1 MADDKKKKISLGGID
16 NAAEEK
22 GSFMKTLW
30 QLVKFLV
37 VSGLVTII
45 QLVLANV
52 LPLIFDSVKAT
63 LPMFLQG
70 IFDPNVIFDASTK
83 EGMKQIVDYVVGY
96 EVVDGTVT
104 AGVVTWGY
112 LLPFFLSNLIANIYG
127 FYQNKK
133 TTFKSDA
140 PWYCFAIYIVLMIA
154 LILFS
159 TWFQGW
165 LVGIIAKINWA
176 WIQPLART
184 IAGLAAGFVQ
194 MVVLFPME
202 KFVLLKEKKK
212 DGEEAAAEA
221 AAE

>member
-1 MADDKKKKISLGGID
+1 MADEKKKISLKGID
-16 NAAEEK
+16 GAAEEK
-22 GSFMKTLW
+22 GSFIKTLW

-52 LPLIFDSVKAT
+52 LPLIFDGVTAT
-63 LPMFLQG
+63 LPTFLQG
-70 IFDPNVIFDASTK
+70 IFAPDVIFDAATE
-83 EGMKQIVDYVVGY
+83 EGVVQIGKYVVN
-96 EVVDGTVT
+96 
-104 AGVVTWGY
+104 GVVTWGY

-140 PWYCFAIYIVLMIA
+140 PWYNFAIYIVIMIA

-165 LVGIIAKINWA
+165 LVGIIAKIDWA

-194 MVVLFPME
+194 MVFLFPME
-202 KFVLLKEKKK
+202 KFVLLKEKKE
-212 DGEEAAAEA
+212 DEAPAAN
-221 AAE
+221 